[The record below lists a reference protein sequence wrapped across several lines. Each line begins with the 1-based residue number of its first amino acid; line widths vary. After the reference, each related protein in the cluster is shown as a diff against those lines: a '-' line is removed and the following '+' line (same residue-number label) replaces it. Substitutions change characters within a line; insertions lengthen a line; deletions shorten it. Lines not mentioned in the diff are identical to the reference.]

1 MATINQEGN
10 KLNPDAY
17 IELYT
22 FDASLIGGATYY
34 FSNTPGL
41 NAPVIWRGNSYYPFP
56 FEVTGYETKS
66 DGTAPNKPTLSISNV
81 NQFFMQS
88 ILTLGNLTGMK
99 VTRYRTFYKF
109 TDTGT
114 EPNINAHYPVEE
126 YIITKKL
133 PSSPK
138 TIIQFEMSNVL
149 DRQGLKLPRRQIL
162 RDLGF
167 PAAARARM
175 R

>member
-1 MATINQEGN
+1 MTIQQEGN
-10 KLNPDAY
+10 LLNPDTFL
-17 IELYT
+17 ELYI
-22 FDASLIGGATYY
+22 FDASLIGGTAWY

-41 NAPVIWRGNSYYPFP
+41 NAPVLWRGNNYYPFP
-56 FEVTGYETKS
+56 FEVTGYEVKA
-66 DGTAPNKPTLSISNV
+66 DGTAPNKPTISFSNV
-81 NQFFMQS
+81 NKFFMAS
-88 ILTLGNLTGMK
+88 ILSLGNLTGMK

-109 TDTGT
+109 TDAGSD
-114 EPNINAHYPVEE
+114 PNINAHYPIEE
-126 YIITKKL
+126 YLITRKL
-133 PSSPK
+133 PSSLK

-167 PAAARARM
+167 PGAARTRI

>member
-1 MATINQEGN
+1 
-10 KLNPDAY
+10 
-17 IELYT
+17 
-22 FDASLIGGATYY
+22 
-34 FSNTPGL
+34 
-41 NAPVIWRGNSYYPFP
+41 
-56 FEVTGYETKS
+56 
-66 DGTAPNKPTLSISNV
+66 
-81 NQFFMQS
+81 MQS

-109 TDTGT
+109 TDAGT

-167 PAAARARM
+167 PAAARTRM